1 MDCLR
6 VTLRRAAGSYFIFR
20 LVLMNIFD
28 ELNNQTQSSVDNNSH
43 EKQQV
48 GDDLDFI
55 FFGRERE
62 RDGTNLRV
70 RNPSNAANFDPNI
83 SVSSVCEVWVG
94 VPVHCEDLTW
104 RPASSWPTPAVKM
117 TGSWGRSGREVR
129 SV

>member
-62 RDGTNLRV
+62 RKTGQISEYGIPLRLLTLIQTYRSSLCVKCGLVFQFTV
-70 RNPSNAANFDPNI
+70 RILPGDQRPP
-83 SVSSVCEVWVG
+83 
-94 VPVHCEDLTW
+94 VPP
-104 RPASSWPTPAVKM
+104 R
-117 TGSWGRSGREVR
+117 R
-129 SV
+129 

>member
-1 MDCLR
+1 MDCFR

-55 FFGRERE
+55 FFGRER
-62 RDGTNLRV
+62 DGTNLRV
-70 RNPSNAANFDPNI
+70 RNPSNAANFDQTYRSPLCVKCGLVFQFTVRI
-83 SVSSVCEVWVG
+83 LPG
-94 VPVHCEDLTW
+94 DQ
-104 RPASSWPTPAVKM
+104 RPP
-117 TGSWGRSGREVR
+117 GRPRR
-129 SV
+129 